1 MRDAWT
7 DSGLMRS
14 FCVKMPFTGR
24 STSPRPAAAEILMRR
39 QVIKDGGTD
48 EKSTKG
54 RKTSGRES
62 NEDI

>member
-1 MRDAWT
+1 MSLRQE
-7 DSGLMRS
+7 
-14 FCVKMPFTGR
+14 
-24 STSPRPAAAEILMRR
+24 AAEILMRR